1 MSSSTEKQAVN
12 MALALCRDAF
22 GNLYSGNDE
31 RGMRFLTEA
40 VKVLSQLSVLQQSG
54 DFRAE
59 KALSTVLSNVP
70 MTEESFPKHIR
81 DNAEAAYKKWE
92 ACGISPDGVL
102 GSLKVAKE

>member
-1 MSSSTEKQAVN
+1 MSSSTEKIAVSI
-12 MALALCRDAF
+12 ALAMCRDAF

-40 VKVLSQLSVLQQSG
+40 VKVLGQLSVLQQSK

-59 KALSTVLSNVP
+59 KALSTILSNVP
-70 MTEESFPKHIR
+70 MTEASFPKYIR
-81 DNAEAAYKKWE
+81 DNAEAAYKKWA
-92 ACGISPDGVL
+92 ACGISPDVVL